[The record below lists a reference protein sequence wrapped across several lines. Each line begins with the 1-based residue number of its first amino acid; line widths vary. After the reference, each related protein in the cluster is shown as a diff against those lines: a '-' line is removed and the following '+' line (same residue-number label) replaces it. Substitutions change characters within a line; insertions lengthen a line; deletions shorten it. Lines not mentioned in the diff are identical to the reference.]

1 MDMTL
6 RPLHD
11 RVVILR
17 MEEER
22 TSPGGIVIP
31 DTAAEKPILG
41 EVIAVGPGKFTE
53 KGERRTPDVKRGDRV
68 LFGKY
73 SGTEV
78 KLNGSE
84 YIVMRE
90 DDIMAI
96 VEE

>member
-1 MDMTL
+1 MNI

-11 RVVILR
+11 RVVIRR

-31 DTAAEKPILG
+31 DSAAEKPILG
-41 EVIAVGPGKFTE
+41 EVMAVGPGKWGD
-53 KGERRTPDVKRGDRV
+53 KGERRVPDIKKGDKV

-90 DDIMAI
+90 DDIMGV
-96 VEE
+96 VE

>member
-1 MDMTL
+1 MNL
-6 RPLHD
+6 NIRPLYD
-11 RVVILR
+11 RVVIRR

-31 DTAAEKPILG
+31 DSVTEKPILG
-41 EVIAVGPGKFTE
+41 EVIAVGPGKLSD
-53 KGERRTPDVKRGDRV
+53 KGERRAPDVKKGDKV

-78 KLNGSE
+78 KLNGGE

-90 DDIMAI
+90 DDIMGI
-96 VEE
+96 VE